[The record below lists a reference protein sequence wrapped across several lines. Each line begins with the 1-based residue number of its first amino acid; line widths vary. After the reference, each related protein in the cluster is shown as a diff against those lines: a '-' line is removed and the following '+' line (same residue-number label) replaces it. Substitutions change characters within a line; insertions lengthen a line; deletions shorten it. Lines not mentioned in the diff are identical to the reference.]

1 MGSSLVSVAA
11 VVVVSGFGIAW
22 ALYELVVWLP
32 RKRRELEQL
41 MRDVERFEAPE

>member
-1 MGSSLVSVAA
+1 MSVG
-11 VVVVSGFGIAW
+11 VVVVACAFGIAW

-41 MRDVERFEAPE
+41 SRDAERFEAPE